1 MDEANLLAMAER
13 HVEEGRRRIARQ
25 TDLIAQLAREGHDA
39 LLPEARRLLAEMQ
52 KIQAQFEQDLLVRR
66 EAAERLSRNTP
77 TV

>member
-1 MDEANLLAMAER
+1 MDEETLLAMAER
-13 HVEEGRRRIARQ
+13 HVKEGRQRLARQ
-25 TDLIAQLAREGHDA
+25 AELIAQLAREGHDA